1 MSEALAKPAA
11 LARGENKIGGLI
23 VLALIVLAL
32 PLLPFFVPISDYVL
46 NIFMNSI
53 TYAMAVLGMVVVLG
67 YAGQINL
74 AQAAFFGIGAYA
86 IGLGTLSY
94 SMSFWTSLLMGMAA
108 AGIAGLVLGLTT
120 LRLGGHYLAM
130 ITISFQQIFDLVMVN
145 WIEVT
150 HGPDGIAGIT
160 PPALFGL
167 PLTDKRSYLLF
178 CAFML
183 FFLIWFVW
191 WLPSTRLG
199 RAMRA
204 VRDNELAAETIGVH
218 TLRTKV
224 IAFTISAVLGG
235 IGGALYAAGFT
246 YISPDNFNFL
256 RSIEFLT
263 AALLG
268 GAQSPFGAALGTVLI
283 VLLPEWLR
291 FLRSLYLAVYGLGV
305 ILIMVFMPEGIWG
318 LLRNAWRRMRT
329 PPVAHASGVPSLDLD
344 IPVESTRPILKV
356 KNLQKHFGGLKAVD
370 NIDVEVAPGTV
381 HALIGPNGS
390 GKTTSLNVISGI
402 YRPTAGSILFD
413 GVEVTE
419 TRGVLFKIVSA
430 LASLV
435 PALFAPI
442 VRYVLNRPLKP
453 HKRAGLGMGR
463 TFQNIRLFPTM
474 TALENV
480 IVGAQRDNNPIKPGR
495 EALVLR
501 ALSAL
506 EFVGILDRAHI
517 VVRNLPYG
525 HQRMVEIARA
535 LAGHP
540 KLLLLDE
547 PGAGLNQTEK
557 QELVALLKRL
567 RGHGLTVLL
576 IDHDMGLVEKI
587 SDKITVLNFGKKI
600 AEGTPQDVLRHPDVI
615 AAYLGEGPSNATA
628 RA

>member
-1 MSEALAKPAA
+1 MSNTSTHAGTVKPVALAGNQNNLLG
-11 LARGENKIGGLI
+11 LAVFAVCAIAFPLI
-23 VLALIVLAL
+23 PYVLHV
-32 PLLPFFVPISDYVL
+32 SDYVL
-46 NIFMNSI
+46 NIFMNSV

-86 IGLGTLSY
+86 VGLGTVAWGLHFWV
-94 SMSFWTSLLMGMAA
+94 SFALGLGAA
-108 AGIAGLVLGLTT
+108 AIAGLVLGLTT

-130 ITISFQQIFDLVMVN
+130 ITISFQQIFDLVLVN

-150 HGPDGIAGIT
+150 HGPDGIPGIE
-160 PPALFGL
+160 PPSLFGL
-167 PLTDKRSYLLF
+167 HLTDKRAYLLF
-178 CAFML
+178 CAAVL
-183 FFLIWFVW
+183 YLLIWFVW
-191 WLPSTRLG
+191 WLPKTRLG

-224 IAFTISAVLGG
+224 IAFTMSAVLGG
-235 IGGALYAAGFT
+235 IGGSLYAAGFS

-263 AALLG
+263 AVLLG

-291 FLRSLYLAVYGLGV
+291 FLKSLYLAVYGLGV

-318 LLRNAWRRMRT
+318 LLRNTFQRVVAPRV
-329 PPVAHASGVPSLDLD
+329 PVITSVPALDFD
-344 IPVESTRPILKV
+344 VRVPGKRPVLKLV
-356 KNLQKHFGGLKAVD
+356 NLQKHFGGLKAVD
-370 NIDVEVAPGTV
+370 GLDIDVAHGTV

-390 GKTTSLNVISGI
+390 GKTTSLNVVNGI
-402 YRPTAGSILFD
+402 YRPTAGSIILD
-413 GVEVTE
+413 GVDITQM
-419 TRGVLFKIVSA
+419 
-430 LASLV
+430 
-435 PALFAPI
+435 
-442 VRYVLNRPLKP
+442 KP
-453 HKRAGLGMGR
+453 HDRAGLGMGR

-474 TALENV
+474 TALENAM
-480 IVGAQRDNNPIKPGR
+480 VGGQRDNNPMEGGR
-495 EALVLR
+495 EALVTR

-506 EFVGILDRAHI
+506 DFVGILDRAHMI
-517 VVRNLPYG
+517 VRNLPYG

-535 LAGHP
+535 LAAHP

-567 RGHGLTVLL
+567 RGHGLTIFL
-576 IDHDMGLVEKI
+576 IDHDMGVVEKL

-615 AAYLGEGPSNATA
+615 AAYLGEGPTSAAA